1 MDENN
6 ERELRRMI
14 DELREN
20 AGAMGDFS
28 RAFQEAEDEVRR
40 ARQESR
46 RDHNETRKGFL
57 SYLGSTWTKSRDQSK
72 AANQKLNSLTDS
84 VRMNFEALGKD
95 VGDSL
100 YQIRGHLERTTL
112 LFGSGALIW
121 GVMKYSNDLINVYEG
136 LSSAGIR
143 VEGGLLGMS
152 SAAAASGL
160 TLEEFARTAREN
172 SLVMARIPGGTEA
185 FTRMTKSVRQ
195 VASEFG
201 NYGFT
206 VAGLNDLTGAY
217 LETQRLQG
225 HLGVMDTERARNQII
240 NLAKNTSSLSI
251 AMGKSRDE
259 LNKQSQDAQRI
270 ATFAA
275 QQRMIG
281 TEESGK
287 QYNDMLAILAS
298 QPGEIGGMLS
308 QFLGQTAG
316 EISGQAAMTQV
327 GQSFNQWAPGITTAM
342 TMLNQQLLSTNSFEE
357 RIDLGNDFIERA
369 QAEIKQNYA
378 AILVAANRGDAAAQQ
393 MLDFYINAQKVD
405 KAKAMQDNEIEQL
418 TKVLLKS
425 KTDIGIIMGDIRLFF
440 LRRLV
445 ELVKVFEEFR
455 TTEEFEGIKESFRII
470 GRAIGDVTKSL
481 LVFVGALKP
490 DDVLD
495 FSSVIKT
502 AFGGLAWIVG
512 IVASVFAGF
521 ASVISELV
529 KNGAISVFW
538 LAISNLGKGLGT
550 LLKTVSGF
558 FGSVFGIS
566 SVQETEDGETELGFS
581 RADIKPIQ
589 AGLDLFALMSGTLGG
604 LTWMLEKAE
613 SGVKWFTSALVGLSK
628 SRILNHLKDSLVGWW
643 EATDGVWDGM
653 TGLGESL
660 MGQIRMIDGMWVSS
674 DGIWKNVKR
683 IGKTL
688 FEQIK
693 IFDGLWVSSDS
704 IWTNVKRIGTSLL
717 DHIGVFGRSL
727 ASSETLAEVYAG
739 LTDTMNGIW
748 ESAKSLAGDLLAQL
762 EVFAGED
769 YAPGLRRFK
778 QGVTDLF
785 DVLGGGD
792 TGLGRVFRDF
802 YRSVRTI
809 VDQFMGTPVD
819 IGREPD
825 AAGMGEGDFN
835 QNDGRASL
843 STTLASFAGAVQTLV
858 ADLWKAFGETDI
870 GVKVTEFI
878 DNVDTTIS
886 NVSRLM
892 ASITDLVGSISG
904 LVPVIGKEGEEG
916 GLFGTINSMITGLTG
931 FVAALR
937 ALSEGDFAGFWDN
950 TLVKFTAAIAGA
962 FAAKNLVEML
972 LSKVSVGAFV
982 NVYGRTVHVFGGGGP
997 GGSAG
1002 PGGSTKGGFVKGAG
1016 WFAGLFKA
1024 MEQVPLA
1031 VANIGEIRRQ
1041 EEEGHLTRSEAN
1053 REEIA
1058 EVIHRGGIVAGTA
1071 AGAAAGAAL
1080 GSVIPGFGNILGGFI
1095 GAGIGAYLG
1104 ADAMDAIGQD
1114 VKNYIVGEISPTIL
1128 ADREYA
1134 ESRNNLIK
1142 LERELEKLKDQEALM
1157 KMSSLS
1163 DAYLPPPP
1171 TDPALLESIRLLREA
1186 IRQQTADLAAVQ
1198 ARLTDD
1204 MQNSFSRNANA
1215 TQGSMIFGGL

>member
-275 QQRMIG
+275 QQRMFG

-287 QYNDMLAILAS
+287 QYNDMMAILAS

-316 EISGQAAMTQV
+316 EISGQAARTQV

-357 RIDLGNDFIERA
+357 RIDLGNDFIKRA
-369 QAEIKQNYA
+369 KAEIRQNYA
-378 AILVAANRGDAAAQQ
+378 AILVAANDGDAAAQR
-393 MLDFYINAQKVD
+393 MLDFLINAEEVD
-405 KAKAMQDNEIEQL
+405 KAKAMQDNEVEQL

-445 ELVKVFEEFR
+445 ELVNVFEDFR
-455 TTEEFEGIKESFRII
+455 TSEAFEGIKESFRII

-502 AFGGLAWIVG
+502 AFGGLAWIVD

-521 ASVISELV
+521 ASVISEWV
-529 KNGAISVFW
+529 KNGAMSAFW

-566 SVQETEDGETELGFS
+566 SVQETEGGAELGFS
-581 RADIKPIQ
+581 RADIEPMR

-660 MGQIRMIDGMWVSS
+660 MGQIRMIDGMWVAS

-688 FEQIK
+688 FQQIK
-693 IFDGLWVSSDS
+693 VFDGLWVSSDS

-739 LTDTMNGIW
+739 LTVSMKGIW
-748 ESAKSLAGDLLAQL
+748 ESAKSLAGDLWSQL
-762 EVFAGED
+762 EIFAGED

-802 YRSVRTI
+802 YGSVRTI
-809 VDQFMGTPVD
+809 VDQFMGTPE
-819 IGREPD
+819 IG
-825 AAGMGEGDFN
+825 GEGEA
-835 QNDGRASL
+835 QASL
-843 STTLASFAGAVQTLV
+843 STTLASFGGAVRKLV
-858 ADLWKAFGETDI
+858 EDLWKAFGETDI
-870 GVKVTEFI
+870 GGKVTEFI
-878 DNVDTTIS
+878 DNVRTTIS

-1031 VANIGEIRRQ
+1031 AANIGEIRRQ

-1053 REEIA
+1053 RKEIA

-1128 ADREYA
+1128 ANKEYA

-1142 LERELEKLKDQEALM
+1142 LERELEKLKDQEAQM

-1186 IRQQTADLAAVQ
+1186 IKQQTADLAVVQ
-1198 ARLTDD
+1198 ARLTED